1 MSVDLCYASS
11 RILWKKNLNNSCQE
25 PIEMWLIETHPLKTE
40 QKQDL
45 IKRCRENSEGTVH
58 VLRVGSLL
66 VLWFPPADM
75 HINLETMVVCLCVT
89 PWWTGDLSRA
99 QLRLHPNLQQLGKG
113 SDLLLLKHCGIRNEW
128 KENMM
133 CLKQRKHHLKGE
145 ERLCYE
151 NDMNMGF
158 IF

>member
-1 MSVDLCYASS
+1 
-11 RILWKKNLNNSCQE
+11 
-25 PIEMWLIETHPLKTE
+25 MWV
-40 QKQDL
+40 Q
-45 IKRCRENSEGTVH
+45 
-58 VLRVGSLL
+58 
-66 VLWFPPADM
+66 
-75 HINLETMVVCLCVT
+75 MVVCLCVT

-113 SDLLLLKHCGIRNEW
+113 SDLLLLKHCGTQNEW
-128 KENMM
+128 KENIM

-158 IF
+158 IFLNKWAVVISQYAAYAVWSMDNIYFFYNVHLLCYIASYCRGIFCNCTAVIKTWNRNIMSVILLGWG